1 MKKDT
6 STKDLCKGL
15 PSEFGKFLDYC
26 RNLQF
31 KDVPDYAY
39 YRKIFRNLLK
49 RKQIEYDYMF
59 DWLIRKSDLKQ
70 IKMKGDVI
78 NEDCKQK
85 LKSILEES
93 IDKNDKEGR
102 DD

>member
-49 RKQIEYDYMF
+49 RK
-59 DWLIRKSDLKQ
+59 
-70 IKMKGDVI
+70 
-78 NEDCKQK
+78 
-85 LKSILEES
+85 
-93 IDKNDKEGR
+93 
-102 DD
+102 